1 MSSAPRRRLPQW
13 VRWLHIYLSM
23 FAFGATF
30 LFAVTGLTLN
40 HAEWFEG
47 GEPTVHLIEGQIDS
61 VKLQGDVDKL
71 TIAEELRAKHGLK
84 GIVKEFSVDPHE
96 CFVLWKGP
104 GYSADVVIDRGLA
117 TYSGEVASRS
127 WVAVID
133 DLHRGRDCGP
143 VWSFLIDV
151 AAVLLTVLSIT
162 GLWLLF
168 YLKKRRRTGLIVA
181 AVGSALVVLAFAL
194 GVH

>member
-1 MSSAPRRRLPQW
+1 MSSANRRRLPQW

-23 FAFGATF
+23 IAFGATL

-47 GEPTVHLIEGQIDS
+47 GEPKILVIEGKIEP
-61 VKLQGDVDKL
+61 VKVQGEVDKL
-71 TIAEELRAKHGLK
+71 MVAEELRAKHQLK
-84 GIVKEFSVDPHE
+84 GMIKEFSVDEHE

-104 GYSADVVIDRGLA
+104 GYSADVIIDRELA

-127 WVAVID
+127 WMAVLD
-133 DLHRGRDCGP
+133 DLHKGRDCGP
-143 VWSFLIDV
+143 VWSVLIDA
-151 AAVLLTVLSIT
+151 AAVLLTLLSIT

-168 YLKKRRRTGLIVA
+168 YLKKRRRNGLIVA
-181 AVGSALVVLAFAL
+181 AIGCVSVVLVFAI

>member
-23 FAFGATF
+23 FAFGATL

-40 HAEWFEG
+40 HADWFEAG
-47 GEPTVHLIEGQIDS
+47 DPSVQVIEGKLDA
-61 VKLQGDVDKL
+61 VKLRGEVDKL
-71 TIAEELRAKHGLK
+71 AIVEELRAKHGLK
-84 GIVKEFSVDPHE
+84 GMVKEFSVDDHE

-104 GYSADVVIDRGLA
+104 GYSADVVIDREL
-117 TYSGEVASRS
+117 TNYTGEVANRS

-133 DLHRGRDCGP
+133 DLHKGRDSGP

-151 AAVLLTVLSIT
+151 AAVSLTVMSIT

-168 YLKKRRRTGLIVA
+168 YLKKRRRNGLIVA
-181 AVGSALVVLAFAL
+181 AVGGMLVVLAFAL